1 MLLDEDSLMTLIVDH
16 MQPHY
21 QEYFRY
27 KKFAS
32 LKALKDALVM
42 FDRRRRDILLTR
54 EAEVGGKRK
63 STLAAILDMDSEDV
77 NLRLARH
84 LPAIQEESEPTTE
97 PMKKM
102 LQKMEQIEAKINSL
116 QSYPERQ
123 RQTQPRNQDNQQS
136 RRPQQYGSQDRK
148 TIECYN
154 CHRFGHYRREC
165 YREGGGAYLSRVP
178 QQPQQ
183 GNYRN
188 DRHHSNP
195 ELGKREGAGELR
207 GPSCP
212 EDDTPTTSII
222 VYNLGLCQQI
232 YVVNLVN
239 GREVPCL
246 IDPGAGVSC
255 IEYSLVKTEEIF
267 KPDKEYRLSAANQ
280 EEIKLLGATRI
291 QMEFGRIKFE
301 LNVLVSRD
309 LPKGLFIVGN
319 DVLSHFSP
327 VKIDYDEKTVELRGS
342 EKVDFSYS
350 RDEVPEGGQ
359 TIRPRSADRSVDNRE
374 TRTANGTRRRREEG
388 GSEGD
393 CPLRALTYHQL
404 ERPDQPLDWSAG
416 ERGWTISTI
425 PVGRG
430 DHLRGRSSQ
439 RVRGSSPDLI
449 EEKVSEKQT
458 IANEG
463 EERERGKQTIA
474 NEGEERERGKQ
485 TIANE
490 GEERERGKQTIANE
504 GEERERGKQT
514 IANEGEERERG
525 KQTIANEGERE
536 RKRSGVPSTS
546 GYKERTRSIQK
557 TSRASEKTQQRS
569 RNCDTNTRHKPVKDR
584 RSGAEGA
591 NNFLNTIRVDETEDV
606 PEISTVKIKSTLCI
620 EPNSCVVVPV
630 NLGRK
635 VQGDDIYFQPS
646 LVTELKYGIKLRPG
660 IMDKKHLFVSIWNL
674 SPRILTLFR
683 GTVLGLG
690 RPCKEAIESKL
701 MSIAGMGTSD
711 GKIPKTKEP
720 FDTKYFDINPD
731 ADPKDKEEL
740 IDILTEFWDVF
751 AHDNTD
757 EKDWTNRRKNK
768 KKSQR

>member
-1 MLLDEDSLMTLIVDH
+1 
-16 MQPHY
+16 
-21 QEYFRY
+21 
-27 KKFAS
+27 
-32 LKALKDALVM
+32 
-42 FDRRRRDILLTR
+42 
-54 EAEVGGKRK
+54 
-63 STLAAILDMDSEDV
+63 
-77 NLRLARH
+77 
-84 LPAIQEESEPTTE
+84 
-97 PMKKM
+97 
-102 LQKMEQIEAKINSL
+102 
-116 QSYPERQ
+116 
-123 RQTQPRNQDNQQS
+123 
-136 RRPQQYGSQDRK
+136 
-148 TIECYN
+148 
-154 CHRFGHYRREC
+154 
-165 YREGGGAYLSRVP
+165 
-178 QQPQQ
+178 
-183 GNYRN
+183 
-188 DRHHSNP
+188 
-195 ELGKREGAGELR
+195 
-207 GPSCP
+207 
-212 EDDTPTTSII
+212 
-222 VYNLGLCQQI
+222 
-232 YVVNLVN
+232 
-239 GREVPCL
+239 
-246 IDPGAGVSC
+246 
-255 IEYSLVKTEEIF
+255 
-267 KPDKEYRLSAANQ
+267 
-280 EEIKLLGATRI
+280 
-291 QMEFGRIKFE
+291 MEFGRLKFE

-319 DVLSHFSP
+319 DVFSHFSP

-350 RDEVPEGGQ
+350 RNEVPEGGQ

-449 EEKVSEKQT
+449 EEKVSE
-458 IANEG
+458 
-463 EERERGKQTIA
+463 
-474 NEGEERERGKQ
+474 
-485 TIANE
+485 
-490 GEERERGKQTIANE
+490 
-504 GEERERGKQT
+504 KQT

-646 LVTELKYGIKLRPG
+646 LVTELKYGIKLHPG
-660 IMDKKHLFVSIWNL
+660 IIDKKHLFVSIWNL

-711 GKIPKTKEP
+711 GKIRKTKEP
-720 FDTKYFDINPD
+720 FDAKYFDINPD

-740 IDILTEFWDVF
+740 IEILTEFWDVF
-751 AHDNTD
+751 AHDNTELGCTD
-757 EKDWTNRRKNK
+757 LVTHSIDTGDHPPIRQRHFTIRTDSVSLTFLKDLKDPLKSRIARWGLKLSEFQCDIVHISGKNNKVADCLSRNPFEKLADTRGADRILANSTGR
-768 KKSQR
+768 